1 VARKSARAVVPSA
14 PQVPPVLTISGLA
27 KDYDGRR
34 VLGPLSFDVAPG
46 EVVAV
51 LGHNGSGKSTT
62 LALVAGVLDPSE
74 GEVTV
79 GGLALV
85 PGTDQPEH
93 RRRVAYVP
101 DEPLLFPDLTL
112 RAHGAFVAGA
122 WDVADGEA
130 RLLELLERLGLSDA
144 VDDVPATFSRGMR
157 QKAGL
162 ALAFLRPAELLLV
175 DEPFSGLDDAGRT
188 TFLALLRERCADGAA
203 AVVATHARARV
214 EHFASR
220 ALLLSDGQLVRSGL
234 PADVVPVADDDL

>member
-1 VARKSARAVVPSA
+1 MD
-14 PQVPPVLTISGLA
+14 GLC

-34 VLGPLSFDVAPG
+34 VLGPLSLSVAPG

-62 LALVAGVLDPSE
+62 LAAVAGVLDPTE
-74 GEVTV
+74 GEVRV
-79 GGLALV
+79 GDLLLV

-112 RAHGAFVAGA
+112 RAHGAYVGGA
-122 WDVADGEA
+122 WGMADPEP
-130 RLLELLERLGLSDA
+130 RLLELLERLGLADA

-162 ALAFLRPAELLLV
+162 AMGFLRPADVVLV
-175 DEPFSGLDDAGRT
+175 DEPFSGLDEAGRA
-188 TFLALLRERCADGAA
+188 TFLDLLRERCAEGAA
-203 AVVATHARARV
+203 ALVATHARARV
-214 EHFASR
+214 GHFADR
-220 ALLLSDGQLVRSGL
+220 ALLLRDGRLVREGL
-234 PADVVPVADDDL
+234 PAEVVPDADEDL

>member
-1 VARKSARAVVPSA
+1 MLPPALVVD
-14 PQVPPVLTISGLA
+14 GLR

-34 VLGPLSFDVAPG
+34 VLGPLSFTVAPG
-46 EVVAV
+46 EVLAV

-62 LALVAGVLDPSE
+62 LAAVAGVLDVTE
-74 GEVTV
+74 GELRV
-79 GGLALV
+79 GDLVLV

-122 WDVADGEA
+122 WEVPDGEA
-130 RLLELLERLGLSDA
+130 RLLDLLDRLGLAHA
-144 VDDVPATFSRGMR
+144 VDEVPATFSRGMR

-162 ALAFLRPAELLLV
+162 ALAFLRPADLLLV
-175 DEPFSGLDDAGRT
+175 DEPFSGLDDAGRQA
-188 TFLALLRERCADGAA
+188 FLHLLRERCTAGAA

-214 EHFASR
+214 GHFADR
-220 ALLLSDGQLVRSGL
+220 ALLLADGEVVLEGT
-234 PADVVPVADDDL
+234 PAEVVPAADDDA